1 MRRYGL
7 IWESVPGARKGSTFL
22 QPSGTDHA
30 EKGGTEPPT
39 QTQLVFP
46 HLFAN
51 RDYTLLLLIQMRLI
65 ERKFLQIID
74 KRKKP
79 AEHAPRRQWLHVDI
93 PIITEVDFS
102 STQLRPPR
110 GGHDA
115 FLCVGFLHDSRFLKM

>member
-65 ERKFLQIID
+65 ERKIL
-74 KRKKP
+74 
-79 AEHAPRRQWLHVDI
+79 ANNRQAQEASGTCSEKAVAA
-93 PIITEVDFS
+93 
-102 STQLRPPR
+102 R
-110 GGHDA
+110 
-115 FLCVGFLHDSRFLKM
+115 